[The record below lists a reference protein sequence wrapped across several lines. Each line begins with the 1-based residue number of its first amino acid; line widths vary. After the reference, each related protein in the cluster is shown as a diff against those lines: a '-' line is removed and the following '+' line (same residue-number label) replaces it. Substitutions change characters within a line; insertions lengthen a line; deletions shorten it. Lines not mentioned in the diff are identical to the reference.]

1 LPTLILTGD
10 EDWSCLTPGILMKQN
25 IPTAA
30 LAVMPNCGH
39 TVNLEDPD
47 EFNAIVGNFLAQAD
61 SGRWPNRD
69 PRAVTASITGMR

>member
-1 LPTLILTGD
+1 MALPYAGNSG
-10 EDWSCLTPGILMKQN
+10 EAN

-47 EFNAIVGNFLAQAD
+47 EFNAIVGTFLAQAA
-61 SGRWPNRD
+61 SGHWPNRD
-69 PRAVTASITGMR
+69 PRAVPASITGMR